1 MTGYHLTTLA
11 DLFQLFVFLNEN
23 GQNKTAVEAKWHVLK
38 ATPRERCLTKQ
49 FSHGNYSSSMTE
61 SFHQENE
68 RKINLYVSNT
78 VNWRGLFK
86 LWIALHVS
94 IR

>member
-38 ATPRERCLTKQ
+38 APPRERFLTKQ
-49 FSHGNYSSSMTE
+49 FSHRNYPSSDDRIFIKRT
-61 SFHQENE
+61 
-68 RKINLYVSNT
+68 K
-78 VNWRGLFK
+78 GK
-86 LWIALHVS
+86 LTFTS
-94 IR
+94 

>member
-1 MTGYHLTTLA
+1 MTGYHLITLA
-11 DLFQLFVFLNEN
+11 DLFQLFVILNEN

-49 FSHGNYSSSMTE
+49 FSHRNYASSMTE
-61 SFHQENE
+61 FSSSRNE

>member
-1 MTGYHLTTLA
+1 MTGYHLTNLA
-11 DLFQLFVFLNEN
+11 DLFHLFVFLTEN

-38 ATPRERCLTKQ
+38 ATPRERRCLTKQ
-49 FSHGNYSSSMTE
+49 FSHRIYASSMTE
-61 SFHQENE
+61 FSSKE
-68 RKINLYVSNT
+68 RKINLYVSNS

-86 LWIALHVS
+86 LWIALY

>member
-49 FSHGNYSSSMTE
+49 FSHRNYPSSMTE
-61 SFHQENE
+61 FSSRTSRE
-68 RKINLYVSNT
+68 RKEN
-78 VNWRGLFK
+78 
-86 LWIALHVS
+86 
-94 IR
+94 

>member
-1 MTGYHLTTLA
+1 MTGYHLITLA
-11 DLFQLFVFLNEN
+11 DLFELFVILNEN

-38 ATPRERCLTKQ
+38 ATSRERCLTKQ
-49 FSHGNYSSSMTE
+49 FSHRNYASSMTE

-94 IR
+94 FR